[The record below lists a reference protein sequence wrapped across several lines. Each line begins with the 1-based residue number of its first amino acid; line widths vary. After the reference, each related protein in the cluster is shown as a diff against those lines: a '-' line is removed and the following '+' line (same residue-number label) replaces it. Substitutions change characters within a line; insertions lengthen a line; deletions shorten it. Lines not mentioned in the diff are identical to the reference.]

1 MQAPTILQIP
11 MSKRSVDAVFQGL
24 FLLTDIRGMLRET
37 VPHHRLTAEQ
47 KKEAE
52 KILGKLEKQIAI
64 LKEELLA

>member
-1 MQAPTILQIP
+1 MQALTILQIL

-37 VPHHRLTAEQ
+37 VPHHRLTAEK

-52 KILGKLEKQIAI
+52 KILAKLEKQIAI